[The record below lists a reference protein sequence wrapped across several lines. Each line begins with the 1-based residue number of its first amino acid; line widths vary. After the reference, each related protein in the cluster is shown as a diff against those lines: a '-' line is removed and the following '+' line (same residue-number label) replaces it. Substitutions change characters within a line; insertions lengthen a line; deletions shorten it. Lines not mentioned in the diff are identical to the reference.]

1 MAQLELRGGFALG
14 KWTGK
19 SLHSMKITRSLL
31 GVSRPPNSD
40 LIRVEFGPFGLGGGP
55 NGSWHCL
62 QSNVLFSHGQG
73 LFLPLLDSPRM
84 PCERAAPPGDGPPQ
98 EGTAGAQ
105 RGPHLAIPSPAGP
118 PATAQGRRAPLTL
131 AGLPVYTG
139 HPEGRLLTAHAY
151 PSSRGHPC
159 RIGAVLPGGTRGSLH
174 TPRKGP

>member
-1 MAQLELRGGFALG
+1 M
-14 KWTGK
+14 
-19 SLHSMKITRSLL
+19 
-31 GVSRPPNSD
+31 SRPPNSD

-62 QSNVLFSHGQG
+62 QSNVLFSHGQE

-84 PCERAAPPGDGPPQ
+84 PCERAAPLGDGPPQ

-105 RGPHLAIPSPAGP
+105 RGPHFAIPSPAGP
-118 PATAQGRRAPLTL
+118 PATAQGRRAPRTL